1 MSQAERAAATPALG
15 PAVAGIDLVRE
26 GSSLVIVLGGD
37 WNIGRGLAPL
47 RPVAAEVA
55 GRQPPARVRF
65 DATRLGHWDT
75 ALVVFVE
82 RVQALCAEYGIALD
96 LAGLPAGLR
105 NLVGLARAVP
115 ERAGT
120 HKAGGDESFVTAIG
134 RAALQHLAAGGRQV
148 AFLGEVG
155 IAVGRMLRG
164 RAVFR
169 GQDLLAFMRA
179 CGPQAFGIVAVI
191 NLLIGMILA
200 FIGAVQLEKFG
211 AGIYVANLVGI
222 AVVREMAAV
231 MTGIVLAG
239 RTGAAFAAQLGTM
252 QAQEEI
258 DALATLGIPPVE
270 FLVLPRALALAVM
283 MPLLYLYAALIG
295 LIGGFIVATG
305 MLDLTIELY
314 LEQTRGALDV
324 TQVLIGLGKSVV
336 FGVLVAVAGCLR
348 GMQAGRS
355 AAGVGDA
362 ATSAVV
368 TGILYIIVTDAVF
381 AVVLNIV
388 GI

>member
-1 MSQAERAAATPALG
+1 LARADGAELAIAL
-15 PAVAGIDLVRE
+15 A
-26 GSSLVIVLGGD
+26 GD
-37 WNIGRGLAPL
+37 WTIGRGLVPLSQVEQALAAASAPT
-47 RPVAAEVA
+47 
-55 GRQPPARVRF
+55 RVRF
-65 DATRLGHWDT
+65 EARGLGEWDS
-75 ALVVFVE
+75 ALVVFAE
-82 RVQALCAEYGIALD
+82 RVGALCAARAIPLD
-96 LAGLPAGLR
+96 LTGLPAGLA
-105 NLVGLARAVP
+105 NLVNLARAVP

-120 HKAGGDESFVTAIG
+120 GKGGARAPFLERLGKSTLTHLES
-134 RAALQHLAAGGRQV
+134 GGQQV

-155 IAVGRMLRG
+155 IAIWRLLRG

-169 GQDLLAFMRA
+169 RQDLLLFMRS

-200 FIGAVQLEKFG
+200 FIGAVQLQRFG

-258 DALATLGIPPVE
+258 DALSTLGVPPIE
-270 FLVLPRALALAVM
+270 FLVLPRALALAIM
-283 MPLLYLYAALIG
+283 MPLLYLYASVIG
-295 LIGGFIVATG
+295 LIGGMFVAMG
-305 MLDLTIELY
+305 MLGLSVTVFVD
-314 LEQTRGALDV
+314 QTLGALDIS
-324 TQVLIGLGKSVV
+324 QVLIGFSKSVV

-362 ATSAVV
+362 ATAAVV
-368 TGILYIIVTDAVF
+368 TGILYIIVTDAAF
-381 AVVLNIV
+381 AVALSII